1 MFDIQINKDLIDH
14 CKKQL
19 ENCNFGKR
27 TTDTN
32 GTKEQQLV
40 GLIGESAIRKAF
52 GHQYVKCGNDYNI
65 EYDFI
70 YNTMKVDV
78 KTMGR
83 TSYPTKD
90 YVNNLMGEQIDYECD
105 RYIFCSYHKV
115 ENVLTVCGFIDKQ
128 TLLKK
133 ANKYLK
139 GETRTRFD
147 GTEFV
152 LKLDL
157 YEIKNSDLEK
167 VYSMKELKLKL
178 DFVI

>member
-1 MFDIQINKDLIDH
+1 MFDIQISKDLIEH
-14 CKKQL
+14 CQRQVN
-19 ENCNFGKR
+19 NCNFGQR
-27 TTDTN
+27 STNTN

-52 GHQYVKCGNDYNI
+52 GYQYVKCGDDFNI
-65 EYDFI
+65 AYDFI

-83 TSYPTKD
+83 TSYPTKY
-90 YVNNLMGEQIDYECD
+90 YVNNLIAEQIDYECD

-115 ENVLTVCGFIDKQ
+115 ENVLTICGFIDKE
-128 TLLKK
+128 TFLKK
-133 ANKYLK
+133 AVKYLK
-139 GETRTRFD
+139 GTSRTRSD
-147 GTEFV
+147 GSEFV
-152 LKLDL
+152 LKSDL